1 MNPGPAKATVLPI
14 DTNFS
19 FQVKDDLFERE
30 NGFLG
35 QPIAP
40 PTTRLSTS
48 PLILSGNIHLP
59 FKEVTANT
67 RPNEA
72 RKLLWHVLSQL
83 VSRRKP
89 VSVWDALINT
99 PYDQAERSLGALSST
114 FKEAVKGMKPE
125 LKSERT
131 PFGQED
137 DSDDIQHDKFST
149 DETINLVIQLNNVL
163 ATSIAQGWH
172 IFDERFVMQ
181 LQIMVNMQ

>member
-1 MNPGPAKATVLPI
+1 MNPGPSKATVLPI
-14 DTNFS
+14 DTSFS
-19 FQVKDDLFERE
+19 FQVNDDLFGRE

-35 QPIAP
+35 QP

-48 PLILSGNIHLP
+48 PLISSRSIHP
-59 FKEVTANT
+59 PVKDSTT
-67 RPNEA
+67 SSRPNEA

-83 VSRRKP
+83 MSRRKP
-89 VSVWDALINT
+89 DSVVDALIST
-99 PYDQAERSLGALSST
+99 SCDQAERSFGTLSLT

-163 ATSIAQGWH
+163 ATSITQGWH
-172 IFDERFVMQ
+172 IFDERFVYA
-181 LQIMVNMQ
+181 LANSWSTYK